1 MKKNRIRIN
10 KVMVAWS
17 NGTRTNIVPSV
28 RRQVDDYGSTMMRY
42 HRSLREGD
50 ENYMA
55 CTIVR
60 EECRCREYEADR
72 CWENGRR
79 LDALNQMMSAARM
92 VLPDE
97 WVDIEFEDV
106 QWLNPDET
114 LYWHPNVREF
124 LRLMRRCEG
133 FCRQEPRLWP
143 VLRDCG
149 TYRDYRAYLGRLGRW
164 VHSIA

>member
-1 MKKNRIRIN
+1 MVMKKNRIRIN

-60 EECRCREYEADR
+60 EECRCR
-72 CWENGRR
+72 
-79 LDALNQMMSAARM
+79 
-92 VLPDE
+92 
-97 WVDIEFEDV
+97 
-106 QWLNPDET
+106 
-114 LYWHPNVREF
+114 
-124 LRLMRRCEG
+124 
-133 FCRQEPRLWP
+133 
-143 VLRDCG
+143 
-149 TYRDYRAYLGRLGRW
+149 
-164 VHSIA
+164 